1 MLGADSFPMWKVEED
16 PWEWSFERFKRSPQV
31 KKYIQDMVHQ
41 QFVEDAYEEE
51 QAQTILRIALSAAE
65 ELKKACDKA
74 PAHEGEAS
82 TSRV

>member
-1 MLGADSFPMWKVEED
+1 
-16 PWEWSFERFKRSPQV
+16 V
-31 KKYIQDMVHQ
+31 KKYIQDTVHQ
-41 QFVEDAYEEE
+41 QFDENVDAEE
-51 QAQTILRIALSAAE
+51 QAQTILRIALSALE